1 MAKVAQPK
9 RGRRSKAEIQEEFE
23 GIVEEERQSSSSAKE
38 SALLSAQEKELID
51 SVKDVSSEEMVR
63 KFADLQIEIAK
74 MLGNLSEK
82 IVGEIQNLI
91 KIREVIALEKKELS
105 NLHKTDIAL
114 AALDGLVE
122 SYELKR
128 TEFEEEIETERAAW
142 EAEKEKTEAQTKE
155 YAENLLKTR
164 KREAEEFEYKRNLE
178 RSKAQDKYEAELS
191 QRDKQNREKQEALEK
206 TWKLREE
213 ALKIQE
219 EEVISLRKMAESF
232 SSKLKEETDKA
243 VAETERKVAQK
254 LQQEIVVLKKD
265 IETEKRLSDLKIKTL
280 EETVARQLQ
289 QITLMQTQ
297 VDEAKKQVQDIAVK
311 AIEGA
316 SGAKALS
323 HINQIA
329 IEQAKGRP
337 NQVNH

>member
-23 GIVEEERQSSSSAKE
+23 GIVEEERQSSSSVKE
-38 SALLSAQEKELID
+38 SALLSAHEKELID

-91 KIREVIALEKKELS
+91 KIREVISLEKKELS

-114 AALDGLVE
+114 TALDGLIE

-128 TEFEEEIETERAAW
+128 TEFEEEIETGRAAW